1 MLFLFWR
8 VPPPSRNGEGAV
20 PHTSQPCFSFLACTA
35 ALSQRRRGRS
45 AHATTLLFFLGMYHR
60 SLSTAKGALRTR
72 HNLAFLFWRVPTPSR
87 NSEVAAPHTPQPCFS
102 FFGVY
107 RHPLS
112 TANGP
117 LRTHLNLAFL
127 FWRVPPLSRNGEV
140 GTPHTLIHSFFEN
153 IPYQLINRLRIH
165 WVVKRFKGV
174 YNIIALIISILR
186 IIIYLR

>member
-8 VPPPSRNGEGAV
+8 VPPPFRNGEGD
-20 PHTSQPCFSFLACTA
+20 
-35 ALSQRRRGRS
+35 
-45 AHATTLLFFLGMYHR
+45 
-60 SLSTAKGALRTR
+60 
-72 HNLAFLFWRVPTPSR
+72 
-87 NSEVAAPHTPQPCFS
+87 APHTPQPCFS
-102 FFGVY
+102 FFNVY

-117 LRTHLNLAFL
+117 LRTRHNLAFL

-140 GTPHTLIHSFFEN
+140 GAPYTPQPRFSFLACTAALSQRRSGHSAHATTLLFFFGVYRHPFGTAKWPLRTRHNLAFLFWRVPPPFRNGEVDAPHTLIHSFFEN

-186 IIIYLR
+186 IMIYLR

>member
-8 VPPPSRNGEGAV
+8 VPPPFRNGEGD
-20 PHTSQPCFSFLACTA
+20 
-35 ALSQRRRGRS
+35 
-45 AHATTLLFFLGMYHR
+45 
-60 SLSTAKGALRTR
+60 
-72 HNLAFLFWRVPTPSR
+72 
-87 NSEVAAPHTPQPCFS
+87 APHTPQPCFS
-102 FFGVY
+102 FFNVY

-117 LRTHLNLAFL
+117 LRTRHNLAFL

-140 GTPHTLIHSFFEN
+140 GAPHTLIHSFFEN

-174 YNIIALIISILR
+174 YNIPSLTLVR
-186 IIIYLR
+186 L